1 LGKFNTNNFKCDTIG
16 LVIRGARTIR
26 VERTESNFGGQLTR
40 IPDLDNASGGIVKRY
55 LKFPAVIIFFGVFAC
70 GSSEISDKEINGS
83 SITLLTHDSFA
94 VSDGLFDI
102 FTAETG
108 ITVEQL
114 SLGDTGQLI
123 SSSILTKENPLG
135 DVVFGIDNTFLSRA
149 LNADI
154 FDPYT
159 SSRNSKLIDG
169 LSYENSDYLT
179 PIDYGHVCLN
189 YWKSAFGDSLPPPSN
204 MKDLLEPSY
213 ASSLV
218 VQNPETS
225 SPGLAFLLATIS
237 YFGSD
242 WVNFWKVLNQNGVT
256 VTSDWESSYY
266 GDFIAG
272 GGEKAIVVSY
282 ASSPIAE
289 LIYSDP
295 PVEVSPTEIIED
307 SCFKQIEY
315 AGILKNTKKR
325 YEAELLIDF
334 LLSQEF
340 QEDIPLNMFM
350 MPVSSEASLPNQF
363 ENYPVIATDL
373 NAISP
378 SEIETNRNNWT
389 EIWTETVL
397 R

>member
-1 LGKFNTNNFKCDTIG
+1 MKKHLTI
-16 LVIRGARTIR
+16 
-26 VERTESNFGGQLTR
+26 
-40 IPDLDNASGGIVKRY
+40 
-55 LKFPAVIIFFGVFAC
+55 PAITMVLSIFAC
-70 GSSEISDKEINGS
+70 GNSEKSADDIMESSV
-83 SITLLTHDSFA
+83 TLITHDSFA

-102 FTAETG
+102 FTSETG

-123 SSSILTKENPLG
+123 STSILTKDDPIG
-135 DVVFGIDNTFLSRA
+135 DVIFGIDNTFLGRA
-149 LNADI
+149 LNAGI
-154 FDPYT
+154 FTPYT
-159 SSRNSKLIDG
+159 SSIESQILEELD
-169 LSYENSDYLT
+169 YEKSDYLT

-189 YWKSAFGDSLPPPSN
+189 YWKDSFSDTFPPPKSID
-204 MKDLLEPSY
+204 DLLDPSY
-213 ASSLV
+213 ANLLV

-237 YFGSD
+237 HFGSD
-242 WVNFWKVLNQNGVT
+242 WVSFWKTLNQNGVS

-272 GGEKAIVVSY
+272 GGESSIVVSY

-295 PVEVSPTEIIED
+295 PVEIPPTGIIED
-307 SCFKQIEY
+307 SCFKQVEY
-315 AGILKNTKKR
+315 AGILKNTQNMP
-325 YEAELLIDF
+325 EAEALIDF
-334 LLSQEF
+334 LLSQHF

-350 MPVSSEASLPNQF
+350 MPVLAEAFLPATF
-363 ENYPVIATDL
+363 SAYPTIPSDL
-373 NAISP
+373 NEISP
-378 SEIETNRNNWT
+378 TEIEANRNNWT

>member
-1 LGKFNTNNFKCDTIG
+1 MKKHLTI
-16 LVIRGARTIR
+16 
-26 VERTESNFGGQLTR
+26 
-40 IPDLDNASGGIVKRY
+40 
-55 LKFPAVIIFFGVFAC
+55 PAITMVLSIFAC
-70 GSSEISDKEINGS
+70 GNSEKSADGIMESSV
-83 SITLLTHDSFA
+83 TLITHDSFA

-102 FTAETG
+102 FTSETG

-123 SSSILTKENPLG
+123 ATSILTKDDPIG
-135 DVVFGIDNTFLSRA
+135 DVIFGIDNTFLGRA
-149 LNADI
+149 LNAGI
-154 FDPYT
+154 FTPYT
-159 SSRNSKLIDG
+159 SSLESQILEELD
-169 LSYENSDYLT
+169 YEKSDYLT

-189 YWKSAFGDSLPPPSN
+189 YWKDSFSDTFPPPKSID
-204 MKDLLEPSY
+204 DLLDPSY
-213 ASSLV
+213 ANLLV

-237 YFGSD
+237 HFGSD
-242 WVNFWKVLNQNGVT
+242 WVSFWQTLNQNGVS

-272 GGEKAIVVSY
+272 GGESSIVVSY

-295 PVEVSPTEIIED
+295 PVEIPPTGIIED
-307 SCFKQIEY
+307 SCFKQVEY
-315 AGILKNTKKR
+315 AGILKNTQNMP
-325 YEAELLIDF
+325 EAEALIDF
-334 LLSQEF
+334 LLSQRF

-350 MPVSSEASLPNQF
+350 MPVLAEAFLPATF
-363 ENYPVIATDL
+363 SAYPTIPSDL
-373 NAISP
+373 NEISP
-378 SEIETNRNNWT
+378 TEIEANRNNWT

>member
-1 LGKFNTNNFKCDTIG
+1 MKKHLTI
-16 LVIRGARTIR
+16 
-26 VERTESNFGGQLTR
+26 
-40 IPDLDNASGGIVKRY
+40 
-55 LKFPAVIIFFGVFAC
+55 PAITMVLSIFAC
-70 GSSEISDKEINGS
+70 GNSEKSADGIMESSV
-83 SITLLTHDSFA
+83 TLITHDSFA

-123 SSSILTKENPLG
+123 STSILTKDDPIG
-135 DVVFGIDNTFLSRA
+135 DVIFGIDNTFLGRA
-149 LNADI
+149 LNAGI
-154 FDPYT
+154 FTPYT
-159 SSRNSKLIDG
+159 SSIESQILEELD
-169 LSYENSDYLT
+169 YEKSDYLT

-189 YWKSAFGDSLPPPSN
+189 YWKDSFSDTFPPPKSID
-204 MKDLLEPSY
+204 DLLDPSY
-213 ASSLV
+213 ANLLV

-237 YFGSD
+237 HFGSD
-242 WVNFWKVLNQNGVT
+242 WVSFWQTLNQNGVS
-256 VTSDWESSYY
+256 VTTDWESSYY

-272 GGEKAIVVSY
+272 GGESSIVVSY

-295 PVEVSPTEIIED
+295 PVEIPPTGIIED
-307 SCFKQIEY
+307 SCFKQVEY
-315 AGILKNTKKR
+315 AGILKNTQNMP
-325 YEAELLIDF
+325 EAEALIDF
-334 LLSQEF
+334 LLSQRF

-350 MPVSSEASLPNQF
+350 MPVLAEAFLPATF
-363 ENYPVIATDL
+363 SAYPTIPSDL
-373 NAISP
+373 NEISP
-378 SEIETNRNNWT
+378 TEIEANRNNWT